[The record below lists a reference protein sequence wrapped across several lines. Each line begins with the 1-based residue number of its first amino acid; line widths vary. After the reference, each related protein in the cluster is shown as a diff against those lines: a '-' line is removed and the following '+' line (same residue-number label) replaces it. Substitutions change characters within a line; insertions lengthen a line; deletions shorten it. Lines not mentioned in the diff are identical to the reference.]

1 MAIARA
7 DALGPRL
14 LLGLAL
20 VLATWF
26 ALTPQPVTLPEVALA
41 DKWAHLATYLLLA
54 LLVDASW
61 PARGFDLPKW
71 GFLLGY
77 GILIEL
83 IQTQVPNRFFSLADI
98 AANAAGVALYAF
110 LILRLLRARGIR

>member
-1 MAIARA
+1 MAISRT
-7 DALGPRL
+7 DTLGLRL

-20 VLATWF
+20 SLATWF

-54 LLVDASW
+54 FLVDASW
-61 PARGFDLPKW
+61 PEPGFDWRKW
-71 GFLLGY
+71 GFLLAY

-83 IQTQVPNRFFSLADI
+83 IQVQLPNRFFSLADI
-98 AANAAGVALYAF
+98 VANATGIALYGF
-110 LILRLLRARGIR
+110 LIVPLLRACGIR

>member
-7 DALGPRL
+7 DTLGLRM

-41 DKWAHLATYLLLA
+41 DKWAHLAAYLVLA
-54 LLVDASW
+54 FLVDASW
-61 PARGFDLPKW
+61 PARGFGLREW
-71 GFLLGY
+71 GFLLAY

-83 IQTQVPNRFFSLADI
+83 IQTQMPNRFFSLADI
-98 AANAAGVALYAF
+98 AANAAGVAFYAF
-110 LILRLLRARGIR
+110 LIRHLLRARGIR